1 MKRGLKTFMLPMQDK
16 QATEFINDPS
26 IVVTLQERY
35 FAAKDGYILLHLQFE
50 DYREKETNY
59 EEDGGLL

>member
-16 QATEFINDPS
+16 QATEFINDPG